1 LISSPLLEAVAVE
14 RTYRLGRDVEVPALR
29 GVSFVVERG
38 DYVAIVGSSGSGKST
53 LLNLL
58 GALDRPDAGHVR
70 YDGRDVR
77 EMSDPELAELRN
89 TRIGFVFQSF
99 HLLPRLTARENVI
112 LPLVYRPG
120 TVRER
125 RERAEAA
132 LASVGLADR
141 MDHRPTELS
150 GGQQQRVA
158 IARALVTDPAL
169 VLADEPTGNLDT
181 STGEDIM
188 ALLEQ
193 LQDERGTALVVIT
206 HEPEI
211 ANRADTTIELRDGL
225 VIDTHAHLDGYTH
238 VTRPGD
244 PDHPGGPAGSHSGSH
259 GFGGSEGDTAAVAGP
274 DDRRDGDDG
283 QGAP

>member
-1 LISSPLLEAVAVE
+1 VSDRAGSVLLEARAVT

-58 GALDRPDAGHVR
+58 GALDRPTDGAVR

-77 EMSDPELAELRN
+77 EMSDPELADLRN

-99 HLLPRLTARENVI
+99 HLLPRLTARDNVI
-112 LPLVYRPG
+112 LPLVYRAG
-120 TVRER
+120 TRRGR

-132 LASVGLADR
+132 LHAVGLADR

-158 IARALVTDPAL
+158 IARAIVTDPAL
-169 VLADEPTGNLDT
+169 VLADEPTGNLD
-181 STGEDIM
+181 SRTGEDIM
-188 ALLEQ
+188 RLLERIQ
-193 LQDERGTALVVIT
+193 AEQGTALVVIT
-206 HEPEI
+206 HERDI
-211 ANRADTTIELRDGL
+211 AARAHHTIELRDGL
-225 VIDTHAHLDGYTH
+225 IVGE
-238 VTRPGD
+238 V
-244 PDHPGGPAGSHSGSH
+244 
-259 GFGGSEGDTAAVAGP
+259 AA
-274 DDRRDGDDG
+274 
-283 QGAP
+283 